1 MMSGDPDNLEQIAE
15 SDEATLGELSKSE
28 NAESYAEERREQE
41 AADAPPADEGDKLIR
56 DLREKHNLDDAK
68 RASRY
73 ERRKFAME
81 RIRAENEN
89 LRKQVE
95 GRASTEA
102 DPTPGDRA
110 PEIQTDTGVIENS
123 LKLVGDKYGTEV
135 FEAAFNAFANH
146 VTSTGDQQLYNKVMS
161 ADDVGEELVRWHAQG
176 GASQAPQQASD
187 PYQAALEQGRQDVNF
202 QAAIAEREAQ
212 IRVETAAQFRAQ
224 EFAKTVPDFHEALAD
239 VNGLDTVPA
248 PMLDM
253 IHRSEF
259 GPAIAY
265 MLAKD
270 CWEGQGVLMQL
281 AELDGNPIA
290 QAQVVGR
297 LEQLAQNQMNRSA
310 SPQRATKAPA
320 PIKPITGGSGGP
332 KDLHSLAQSTNIDG
346 YISARRGNV

>member
-1 MMSGDPDNLEQIAE
+1 MSGDLENTPETESEVAAE
-15 SDEATLGELSKSE
+15 LAKPEDASA
-28 NAESYAEERREQE
+28 YIEERREQE
-41 AADAPPADEGDKLIR
+41 AADTPPEDETDALAREVR
-56 DLREKHNLDDAK
+56 DRHPELKK
-68 RASRY
+68 ASRY
-73 ERRKFAME
+73 ERLK
-81 RIRAENEN
+81 RARDSYKAEAEDW
-89 LRKQVE
+89 RAKYE
-95 GRASTEA
+95 GRGSAEA
-102 DPTPGDRA
+102 DTHPMPGDRPINKDLGA
-110 PEIQTDTGVIENS
+110 IEND
-123 LKLVGDKYGTEV
+123 LRLAGDRHGNEKFT
-135 FEAAFNAFANH
+135 AAFSAFENYMG
-146 VTSTGDQQLYNKVMS
+146 STKDQATYNKVMS
-161 ADDVGEELVRWHAQG
+161 ADDVGEALIAWHEQG
-176 GASQAPQQASD
+176 GASQAPQAQD
-187 PYQAALEQGRQDVNF
+187 PLQEALEQGRQDTNF

-212 IRVETAAQFRAQ
+212 IRVETAARFRA
-224 EFAKTVPDFHEALAD
+224 EAFAKTVPDFHQALAD